1 MIYIYA
7 YLSIFAGGLGVPGA
21 YSAGPG
27 LQLLPCYPAGERA
40 TVPRAGYKQLQVNK
54 YLFLSSIYY
63 PGVPIIFYLSFD
75 LSICLISHI
84 KGFYALFAYSTVK

>member
-54 YLFLSSIYY
+54 YLFLSINHPSYIQVFLQFSIS
-63 PGVPIIFYLSFD
+63 L
-75 LSICLISHI
+75 LI
-84 KGFYALFAYSTVK
+84 KVFV

>member
-1 MIYIYA
+1 MDRCMIYIYA

-54 YLFLSSIYY
+54 YLFLSINHPSSIQ
-63 PGVPIIFYLSFD
+63 VFL
-75 LSICLISHI
+75 
-84 KGFYALFAYSTVK
+84 

>member
-54 YLFLSSIYY
+54 YLFLSINHPSSIQ
-63 PGVPIIFYLSFD
+63 VFLQF
-75 LSICLISHI
+75 SISLLI
-84 KGFYALFAYSTVK
+84 KVFV